1 MSLTFRNIDASPDD
15 PVETWPLEG
24 VITALERGGLSHRRR
39 LAAAIKADPWGPVAR
54 NVLEALSVIEPYGV
68 TPLMESVIA
77 HARGQAADDEREQVA
92 REVRSLISSSG
103 LTAAEFAARLGTS
116 ASRLSTYSS
125 GKVSP
130 SAALMVRMRRV
141 SDRTRGANTS
151 GTHLG

>member
-1 MSLTFRNIDASPDD
+1 MPLTFRNIDVTPDD

-39 LAAAIKADPWGPVAR
+39 LATAIKADPWGHVAR
-54 NVLEALSVIEPYGV
+54 AVVEALNVTQPYGV

-77 HARGQAADDEREQVA
+77 HARQAAVDDEREQVA
-92 REVRSLISSSG
+92 SEVRSLISSSG
-103 LTAAEFAARLGTS
+103 LTAAQFAAKSGTS

-130 SAALMVRMRRV
+130 AATFLVRMRRV
-141 SDRTRGANTS
+141 TRAARVSDS
-151 GTHLG
+151 